1 MTNPK
6 HNEHENIIPEGG
18 MPDDEMV
25 VPEMGEQEIEQ
36 MREDEI
42 AELHD
47 DVLEDYQ
54 DAASE
59 YEHAAET
66 DPTAELEAMRAEL
79 ADAKDKMMR
88 ALAEAENTRR
98 RAERT
103 AEDSRKYAVSAF
115 AKDMLDV
122 ADNLRRALDAVSD
135 EIKAN
140 NPEIANI
147 LQGVEVTERGL
158 LKTFEKH
165 GIQKI
170 EPREGAFDPNM
181 HEVMFEAEGTGKP
194 AGEIVQLLEA
204 GYLLNGRLIR
214 PARVGVAKA
223 DPNAPKS
230 VDEEV

>member
-1 MTNPK
+1 MTNPN
-6 HNEHENIIPEGG
+6 HNEPENIL
-18 MPDDEMV
+18 PDDEMV
-25 VPEMGEQEIEQ
+25 TPEMDEHEAAAAEL
-36 MREDEI
+36 EDE
-42 AELHD
+42 EF
-47 DVLEDYQ
+47 LEDYQ

-59 YEHAAET
+59 YESAAET
-66 DPTAELEAMRAEL
+66 SPMAEVDSLKAEL

-88 ALAEAENTRR
+88 ALADAENTRR

-135 EIKAN
+135 EMKAN
-140 NPEIANI
+140 NQELANI

-158 LKTFEKH
+158 QKTFEKH

-170 EPREGAFDPNM
+170 EPSEGPFDPSM

-223 DPNAPKS
+223 DPNAPKA
-230 VDEEV
+230 VDEQV